1 MEEGKPI
8 SRFTVNV
15 LLHSRLIMLVIC
27 FSEHLLHLLL
37 YTRYMVKSIKCF
49 QVMTMCLVLVKK
61 ENNSH

>member
-27 FSEHLLHLLL
+27 FSEHLLHLYYY
-37 YTRYMVKSIKCF
+37 YTLGTWSKASSVFK
-49 QVMTMCLVLVKK
+49 
-61 ENNSH
+61 